1 LARVSYWLICGIKAT
16 GKRVQVPD
24 FAIWRFEDG
33 KIVEISTIQDQFALL
48 KRNGYLPGDVYT
60 A

>member
-1 LARVSYWLICGIKAT
+1 LLICGIKAA

-33 KIVEISTIQDQFALL
+33 KVVEISTIQDQFALL
-48 KRNGYLPGDVYT
+48 RQVGYLTGNLYLP
-60 A
+60 